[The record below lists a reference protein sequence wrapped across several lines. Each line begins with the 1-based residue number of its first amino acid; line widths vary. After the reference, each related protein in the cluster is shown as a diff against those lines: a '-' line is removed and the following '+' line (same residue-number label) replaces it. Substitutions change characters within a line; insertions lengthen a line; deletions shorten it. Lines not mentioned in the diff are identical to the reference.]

1 MFADLAALFDNKDSY
16 DQTLTKKAA
25 TRLVRIWGNTT
36 SLEERKK
43 ALKDLQE
50 DIDHKQVILTLL
62 LGTMLFFHSS
72 NVSDSFSQAM

>member
-50 DIDHKQVILTLL
+50 DIDHKQVILTF
-62 LGTMLFFHSS
+62 TTRYIQYC
-72 NVSDSFSQAM
+72 SFTQVM